1 MIYNFNDIHFS
12 YPLDV
17 VRRRMQLAGA
27 VTDGY
32 KYRYCLLE
40 FFQFVHSVLSL
51 KAGARGFPPA
61 CMCMNPGYF
70 HRKKQENRPRKLN
83 FLAVQFLAYQLHI
96 FGNLKSQGKS
106 CSIVFGDKLFNCSA
120 DSQLCPLWCK
130 TTFCSQIKKSELSS
144 HFLLSSLVCFAI
156 HEQLQTGGNR
166 QMNEGVGCKR
176 NCGSPK
182 LAAFCSEKKLKQS
195 FIHQFS
201 IVFMATYKLDPLS

>member
-32 KYRYCLLE
+32 KYRYCLLA

-70 HRKKQENRPRKLN
+70 HRKIGPEN
-83 FLAVQFLAYQLHI
+83 
-96 FGNLKSQGKS
+96 
-106 CSIVFGDKLFNCSA
+106 
-120 DSQLCPLWCK
+120 
-130 TTFCSQIKKSELSS
+130 
-144 HFLLSSLVCFAI
+144 
-156 HEQLQTGGNR
+156 
-166 QMNEGVGCKR
+166 
-176 NCGSPK
+176 
-182 LAAFCSEKKLKQS
+182 
-195 FIHQFS
+195 
-201 IVFMATYKLDPLS
+201 